1 MPIDDRVLPNGTLIF
16 RARSDRQVSTWLFV
30 VCTMLLVM
38 IMLGGATRLTGSG
51 LSIMEWAPLSGALP
65 PVSDSE
71 WNRLFALYQQIP
83 QYQLLNHGFGLAGF
97 KQIFWLEWIHRL
109 WGRLIGLVFLL
120 PMLWFWWRGAL
131 KGIFGRLALFF
142 VLGGLQG
149 AVGWFMV
156 ASGFFPDST
165 KVSAYRL
172 VVHLTMALVLY
183 AAIFWTALSLRRSA
197 GREAGPT
204 SGAPSRLAGAALF
217 LAGLTIIAGGFVAGT
232 HAGLS
237 YNSFPLMDGALVP
250 AGYAQ
255 LSPFVL
261 NWFENIPAI
270 QFDHRLLATLTA
282 VVAVACLIQAVRCK
296 AAPDVRKAA
305 GLLALLVLLQ
315 YVLGVTTLLLVVPT
329 LTAVMHQGMAVLVL
343 SGALILVHATRS
355 GGAHRG
361 AAGI

>member
-1 MPIDDRVLPNGTLIF
+1 MPFDDRALPTGSLPS
-16 RARSDRQVSTWLFV
+16 RAVSARQVSNWLLA
-30 VCTMLLVM
+30 VCAMLLVM

-65 PVSDSE
+65 PVSEAE

-83 QYQLLNHGFGLAGF
+83 QYKLLNQGFGLDGF
-97 KQIFWLEWIHRL
+97 KEIFWLEWIHRL
-109 WGRLIGLVFLL
+109 WGRLIGVVFLL
-120 PMLWFWWRGAL
+120 PMLWLWWRGAL

-156 ASGFFPDST
+156 ASGFLADST

-172 VVHLTMALVLY
+172 VIHLTMALALY
-183 AAIFWTALSLRRSA
+183 AAIFWTALSLRGSA
-197 GREAGPT
+197 RRDAGPA
-204 SGAPSRLAGAALF
+204 SGPLRRLAWAGLF

-237 YNSFPLMDGALVP
+237 YNTFPLMDGALVP
-250 AGYAQ
+250 TGYAD
-255 LSPFVL
+255 LSPFFL
-261 NWFENIPAI
+261 NWFETIPAI

-282 VVAVACLIQAVRCK
+282 IVAMACFFQAVRRGT
-296 AAPDVRKAA
+296 PSHVRKAA
-305 GLLALLVLLQ
+305 GLLAVLVLLQ

-343 SGALILVHATRS
+343 SGALILVHAVRPGQGS
-355 GGAHRG
+355 
-361 AAGI
+361 